1 MSQLVELPIL
11 DRGHDAIVH
20 RGRRLAYWTLA
31 ATALEATLALVAGA
45 RADSMALLGFGVDSI
60 VEVFSAAVVLWRL
73 RVGEAG
79 ERREKR
85 ALRLI
90 GASLLLL
97 AVYVAVEAAR
107 KLFGGPPYPQ
117 ASPLGVGTAIGSIV
131 AMQWLARAKRR
142 VAAELASGAVHADSL
157 QSQICSYLAAILLV
171 GLALNAMFGW
181 WWADPAAALLMT
193 PLIVREGWDAWNGET
208 CACSHVTHQH

>member
-1 MSQLVELPIL
+1 MSHIVELPII
-11 DRGHDAIVH
+11 DRDHELIVR
-20 RGRRLAYWTLA
+20 RGRRLAYWTLL
-31 ATALEATLALVAGA
+31 ATVLEATLALVAGA
-45 RADSMALLGFGVDSI
+45 QADSMALLGFGVDSL
-60 VEVFSAAVVLWRL
+60 VEVFSAGVVLWRL

-97 AVYVAVEAAR
+97 AVYVAVDAAHHLIVGER
-107 KLFGGPPYPQ
+107 PRPSY
-117 ASPLGVGTAIGSIV
+117 LGVATAIGSLI

-142 VAAELASGAVHADSL
+142 VAAELTSGAVHADSQ
-157 QSQICSYLAAILLV
+157 QSAICSYLAAILLV
-171 GLALNAMFGW
+171 GLALNALLGW
-181 WWADPAAALLMT
+181 WWADPVAALAMT

-208 CACSHVTHQH
+208 CACH